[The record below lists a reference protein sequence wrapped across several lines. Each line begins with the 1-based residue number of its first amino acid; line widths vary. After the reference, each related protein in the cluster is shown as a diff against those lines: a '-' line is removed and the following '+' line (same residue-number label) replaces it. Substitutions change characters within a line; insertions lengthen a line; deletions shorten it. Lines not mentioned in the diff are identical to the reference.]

1 MCSGVASEPTW
12 ATYETEKSWFSR
24 AYHMT
29 AEAPTMATANSS
41 ARRLVRRSPAA
52 ERLTPAM

>member
-1 MCSGVASEPTW
+1 MWSGVASDPTW
-12 ATYETEKSWFSR
+12 ATYETEKSWVSR

-29 AEAPTMATANSS
+29 AQAPTMATANSS
-41 ARRLVRRSPAA
+41 ARRRVRRRPAA